1 MIMTPNLFHH
11 IPLIYF
17 KLAKTK
23 KNWKSH
29 HINQICGFTHHF
41 LALFDTFSVRYGHSV
56 IAYVAKN
63 AFYKKGELK
72 LIFFNEFFLERF
84 R

>member
-29 HINQICGFTHHF
+29 HINQNVALLIIFWPF
-41 LALFDTFSVRYGHSV
+41 LTLFLSDMV
-56 IAYVAKN
+56 IQ
-63 AFYKKGELK
+63 L
-72 LIFFNEFFLERF
+72 
-84 R
+84 

>member
-41 LALFDTFSVRYGHSV
+41 LALFDTFSARYSHSG
-56 IAYVAKN
+56 I
-63 AFYKKGELK
+63 
-72 LIFFNEFFLERF
+72 IFEFPEQFSIKEHII
-84 R
+84 